1 MAVEILSEKMKYK
14 MHQKNV
20 IEKQNRNYKQKVF
33 KRKNS
38 DKARCV
44 TNAGPTRI
52 GIIFAAKFPVEIAVV
67 IAVDF
72 PVENCS
78 RDCSR
83 TRNNHRAKQL

>member
-1 MAVEILSEKMKYK
+1 MFVRGGKGTIKYRQSIEITNK
-14 MHQKNV
+14 
-20 IEKQNRNYKQKVF
+20 KVF

-52 GIIFAAKFPVEIAVV
+52 GIIFAAKIPVEIAVV
-67 IAVDF
+67 F

-83 TRNNHRAKQL
+83 TRNNHRTKQSQSKTIIEQKLL